1 MKKEINYSA
10 GFINMAERG
19 AEMYY
24 MNALYWLSDA
34 LMRFY
39 ECPKYYTVIYRA
51 SEGWGLKLRKSQHPL
66 AFNAMCYPIMDLF
79 KYANPRHTHEYSNP
93 LMLEKMS
100 NEEIY
105 QLSEKMIA
113 NEMKKEKELCEAL
126 CAGLK
131 MVFQSNIPMDSYQL
145 CDLYF
150 TPDDHSFYQGYVFKT
165 ADLKKLQFHVF
176 EQEGIMSDFHFV
188 IDFLKYLATDE
199 LCLVYQYDAKKDLKL
214 KGKVCSWDG
223 YEIIAESLRERFN
236 CTRYPLEKMT
246 YYYIKQIDMKLYR
259 WGKTTV
265 KELMAARG
273 LTPLDRYAKYI
284 DLSHQ
289 LTKKRAS

>member
-39 ECPKYYTVIYRA
+39 EHPQYYTVLYRA

-66 AFNAMCYPIMDLF
+66 AFNAICHPIMDLF
-79 KYANPRHTHEYSNP
+79 RYANPRHTQEYNN
-93 LMLEKMS
+93 MLLLKEMP
-100 NEEIY
+100 NIEVY
-105 QLSEKMIA
+105 QLCEEMIA
-113 NEMKKEKELCEAL
+113 NEINGEKELCKSL
-126 CAGLK
+126 CAGLR
-131 MVFQSNIPMDSYQL
+131 MTFQSNKPMNHYQF

-150 TPDDHSFYQGYVFKT
+150 TPDEQTFYQGYIFKT
-165 ADLKKLQFHVF
+165 SKLTDLKLHVF

-199 LCLVYQYDAKKDLKL
+199 LTLVYQYDAKKNLML
-214 KGKVCSWDG
+214 KGKLCSWER
-223 YEIIAESLRERFN
+223 YELIAESLKERFN
-236 CTRYPLEKMT
+236 CARYPLEEMT
-246 YYYIKQIDMKLYR
+246 FFYIKDIDMRLYR

-265 KELMAARG
+265 KELMTIRG
-273 LTPLDRYAKYI
+273 LVAHEKYANYI
-284 DLSHQ
+284 ERSHQ
-289 LTKKRAS
+289 LTLKRAS